1 MNEIKAVEI
10 QAELRAIRTL
20 SDGTFSVQL
29 VLPEYMLKQIQIMMG
44 WIKDEVRCVIED
56 ETNP

>member
-1 MNEIKAVEI
+1 MTDIRAVEI

-29 VLPEYMLKQIQIMMG
+29 VLPEYMLEQVRIMMG
-44 WIKDEVRCVIED
+44 WIKDEVRCIIED
-56 ETNP
+56 EN